1 MAECST
7 YSQIPLKEHRSQPYP
22 PAEVQPDEPD
32 KSSIYHEEDGDKQPS
47 HTLLENQQF
56 ARPESS
62 SANNI
67 VTSMVNPEVDTPPPY
82 TSVEHICVATDVLPT
97 NKSVP
102 VLVDKPT
109 SSASFVPYEPEYQ
122 RISATKTQ
130 RKDESPP
137 EDFNYLCLAIF
148 VCLCCFLPSGL
159 LAISYARKASKAR
172 ARGDYDTAR
181 TYNRWT
187 LTWIVSS
194 CICGIISV
202 IFYLSKK

>member
-122 RISATKTQ
+122 RISATK
-130 RKDESPP
+130 
-137 EDFNYLCLAIF
+137 
-148 VCLCCFLPSGL
+148 
-159 LAISYARKASKAR
+159 ASKAR